1 MEKNKGPVTARSPSH
16 LWADGTRGGG
26 SWWELSRVSSH
37 RSWWELSRVSSPAC
51 LAGLFNRKGK
61 ALSTAKLQPA
71 GRGQRKNV
79 LQSCSPACVPVISQT
94 QAAWCGWQPAGQRV
108 EEGKEQSTC
117 GEPTRISSR
126 VSLCRVVHVRSSNR
140 NRMVIGYGSLK
151 ESPWARSKLQS

>member
-26 SWWELSRVSSH
+26 
-37 RSWWELSRVSSPAC
+37 SWWELSRVSSPAC

-79 LQSCSPACVPVISQT
+79 LQSCSPPACVPVISQT
-94 QAAWCGWQPAGQRV
+94 QAAWCGGQPAGQRV

-126 VSLCRVVHVRSSNR
+126 VSLCRVVHVRSSTQKQD
-140 NRMVIGYGSLK
+140 GY
-151 ESPWARSKLQS
+151 WV